1 MIQDPR
7 TPLSVSNIRVMTDA
21 IWIAIRQLGERIGV
35 LEGHLKASKTWR
47 SPTPEELTI
56 PAFNAIWDVIKTWDI
71 NVPSEYRGYSGATG
85 NHVCAILD
93 TLKMR
98 GLLRVIA
105 LKPHPGVDISSP
117 HPASLQDIA
126 AAPIEQAE
134 CSPAASES
142 QTQSQQSPSRE
153 S

>member
-1 MIQDPR
+1 MTQDPR
-7 TPLSVSNIRVMTDA
+7 PPLYISTDIRGMTDA
-21 IWIAIRQLGERIGV
+21 IWIAIRQLGERIGA
-35 LEGHLKASKTWR
+35 LEGLQLKKNWR
-47 SPTPEELTI
+47 SPTPEEITT

-117 HPASLQDIA
+117 HPPAPRDIGA
-126 AAPIEQAE
+126 EQTWPAVHSPSDAE
-134 CSPAASES
+134 Y
-142 QTQSQQSPSRE
+142 QTPLPPSTSRE